1 MSMGEALPKKSSGKV
16 RRNERVIYRFSG
28 FMASSA
34 RMFASVNRNRETYS
48 FHEMREVISIELAQ
62 ENSELMTTAI
72 DLRESYFS
80 GVGKGQR

>member
-1 MSMGEALPKKSSGKV
+1 MGEALPKKSSGKV
-16 RRNERVIYRFSG
+16 RRNEHVIYRFAG

-34 RMFASVNRNRETYS
+34 RMFASVNRNRGTYS
-48 FHEMREVISIELAQ
+48 FHKMREVISIELAQ

-80 GVGKGQR
+80 GVGKGHR